1 MLRKLLSLGL
11 LTLLLHSHASAE
23 PLRLVATSWPP
34 FTGKNL
40 PNNGL
45 DGELVSTALGRAGY
59 TSTFSEVPWAQV
71 MPGIQHDKYDAV
83 VVAWSTPEREAFGH
97 FSAPYQYNRLTLLR
111 NKGSTIEFNQL
122 KDLYPFS
129 IGVQRG
135 ASYGQAFDSD
145 PHLNK
150 VELNNIDS
158 RARMLLTG
166 RIQLI
171 IEDQLAFQYQLNNDL
186 RDIREQ
192 LEFLPKPV
200 IVQKT
205 RLMVRRSH
213 PQHEQIIQRFD
224 EAIQAMRADGTYTE
238 ILQRHIPGATP

>member
-1 MLRKLLSLGL
+1 MKLLACALAAVL
-11 LTLLLHSHASAE
+11 LQSQATAE
-23 PLRLVATSWPP
+23 PLRLVSANWPP
-34 FTGKNL
+34 FTGQNL
-40 PNNGL
+40 PSNGL

-71 MPGIQHDKYDAV
+71 IPGIQHDKYDAV

-97 FSAPYQYNRLTLLR
+97 FSAPYQYNRMTLLR
-111 NKGSTIEFNQL
+111 NKGSTIAFNQL
-122 KDLYPFS
+122 QDIYPFT
-129 IGVQRG
+129 IGVERG

-145 PHLNK
+145 PHLHK

-192 LEFLPKPV
+192 FEFLPKPV
-200 IVQKT
+200 IVQET
-205 RLMVRRSH
+205 RLLVRRSH
-213 PQHEQIIQRFD
+213 PQHEEIIQRFN
-224 EAIQAMRADGTYTE
+224 EAIEAMRANGSYQE